1 MAVVRIFSYGGKNV
15 VWPPYVFVQ
24 PGEVVIFK
32 PVNTEGTV
40 YLPRPEIFD
49 VASAAVAST
58 AGGIKLRV
66 GGSSGVASIRI
77 KSQGS
82 AAVGSAVSTA
92 VGIAPLVASP
102 APGVYPYSV
111 YCKNANDFAEGNS
124 SPVMIVEPPDPTVPI
139 WDGTDTPQL
148 EFTGVS
154 IAVQQA
160 KQIRPVTQL
169 KQAE

>member
-24 PGEVVIFK
+24 PGEVVVFK

-40 YLPRPEIFD
+40 YLPRPEIFE
-49 VASAAVAST
+49 VASAAQVAST
-58 AGGIKLRV
+58 AGGIKLRL

-77 KSQGS
+77 KSQVS
-82 AAVGSAVSTA
+82 AAAGA
-92 VGIAPLVASP
+92 APLAASP

-124 SPVMIVEPPDPTVPI
+124 SPVMIIEPPEDDVPI
-139 WDGTDTPQL
+139 WDGTDTPQF
-148 EFTGVS
+148 EFAGLS
-154 IAVQQA
+154 ITIEQA
-160 KQIRPVTQL
+160 KQIKPVSQS
-169 KQAE
+169 KQVE